1 MAKHRDIDFLFLSA
15 LVRGKENSLLT
26 SDQLERMISAS
37 ELREA
42 ARIVEDAGYDR
53 VVLDDPYQLDAAI
66 TAQQMEIFHELTIRS
81 PAPEIVD
88 IFHIPYDYHNAKVLV
103 KAELA
108 DEDGEH
114 LMSDNGRVHHSVFA
128 EVFHDG
134 PLVSMPPVLAKATL
148 EAKALLQATGD
159 AQAMDILLDRAMYQE
174 YLALA
179 NSLGDDF
186 FTGYVRLLIDT
197 VNLRTMVRA
206 RRMQLGRE
214 RLSDLFIAGGKI
226 PPRQMIDAVAK
237 DARLDILYAATLLEQ
252 AAVAGQAAIAGGNL
266 VAFERLAAGA
276 ATRYLEKSRH
286 MAFGIAPII
295 AYMAA
300 LEREGQAIRT
310 IAAGRMAGLSPAEI
324 RERLNGGST

>member
-1 MAKHRDIDFLFLSA
+1 MAKHRDIDFLFLSS

-26 SDQLERMISAS
+26 RDQLERMIAAS

-42 ARIVEDAGYDR
+42 ARIVEDAGYGR
-53 VVLDDPYQLDAAI
+53 VTLDDPYQLDAAI
-66 TAQQMEIFHELTIRS
+66 TARQMEIFHELTIRS

-134 PLVSMPPVLAKATL
+134 PLVSMPPILGKATL

-159 AQAMDILLDRAMYQE
+159 AQAMDVLLDRAMYQE
-174 YLALA
+174 FLALA
-179 NSLGDDF
+179 DSLADNF

-206 RRMQLGRE
+206 RRMELGRE
-214 RLSDLFIAGGKI
+214 RLSDLLIEGGTI
-226 PPRQMIDAVAK
+226 SPRQMMDAISK
-237 DARLDILYAATLLEQ
+237 DTRLDILYAATPLEQ
-252 AAVAGQAAIAGGNL
+252 AASAGQAAIAGGSL
-266 VAFERLAAGA
+266 VAFERQAAGA
-276 ATRYLEKSRH
+276 VTRYLEKSRH
-286 MAFGIAPII
+286 VAFGIAPII

-310 IAAGRMAGLSPAEI
+310 IAAGRAAERNPADI
-324 RERLNGGST
+324 RERLE